1 MHQLPESSIPYR
13 LRVDR
18 ILEVLEPA
26 GCTPA
31 ELWTDLEV
39 AESVRNLDPR

>member
-1 MHQLPESSIPYR
+1 MRQLPESSIPYR
-13 LRVDR
+13 VRVER
-18 ILEVLEPA
+18 IFVLEAA